1 MSIVLRSRGNCRDLV
16 YHWVR
21 QSVTTLA
28 AITVLILT
36 VGMVENS
43 YADCHG
49 SKESSYAICEGV
61 KVTGFITYVT
71 DSPYDVLIDSDLQA
85 LSSCTPQSG
94 SLLRLPT
101 HEANWRE
108 VYATLLLAKAQGSKV
123 DIGMDPGASVC
134 TIAYVILK

>member
-1 MSIVLRSRGNCRDLV
+1 MSTVLSSRDNRRDLAH
-16 YHWVR
+16 HWVR
-21 QSVTTLA
+21 RSVTTLA
-28 AITVLILT
+28 AIAVLILAT
-36 VGMVENS
+36 GMVENS

-49 SKESSYAICEGV
+49 SKESYAICEGV

-71 DSPYDVLIDSDLQA
+71 DSPYYVLIDSDLKA

-123 DIGMDPGASVC
+123 DIRMDPGASVC
-134 TIAYVILK
+134 SIAYVILK